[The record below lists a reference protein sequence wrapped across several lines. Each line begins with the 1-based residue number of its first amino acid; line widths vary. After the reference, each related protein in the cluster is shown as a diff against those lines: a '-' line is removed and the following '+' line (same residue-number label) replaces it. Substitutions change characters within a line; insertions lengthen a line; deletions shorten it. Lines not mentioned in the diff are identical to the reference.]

1 MVNFDKFL
9 SINIIE
15 TQDSVSF
22 SLITVSNSLFI
33 KYLNASQT
41 KESFRQV
48 EERKDN
54 LMVHVEETSLK

>member
-41 KESFRQV
+41 KGSFRQV